1 MALSNSPI
9 RTIQRSV
16 SPSSGEPQP
25 FDRDLEFSQADFE
38 RVRRLIHERVGID
51 LHPSKQNMVYSRL
64 SRRLRER
71 GHLTFRSYLDGVQAG
86 SDRDWQEFIN
96 SLTTNLTSFYR
107 EAHHF
112 DVLAERLRQMR
123 PADAPRIWCCA
134 ASTGE
139 EPYSIAMTA
148 TESRVGCAQAVVHA
162 SDVDTEVLATA
173 ERGVY
178 SLDAVAALSE
188 ARLRRFFL
196 KGSGANAG
204 KVRVKPELRAMITF
218 RPFNLLSNDWRM
230 EPYDIIFCRNV
241 MIYFDRSTQR
251 RVLEGMHGCLK
262 PGGLLMVGHSEN
274 FGDHRD
280 LFQLSGKT
288 VYIRSGA

>member
-1 MALSNSPI
+1 MAPSNTPI
-9 RTIQRSV
+9 RASNH
-16 SPSSGEPQP
+16 SKLPLLEPQP
-25 FDRDLEFSQADFE
+25 FDRDLEFNQADFE

-71 GHLTFRSYLDGVQAG
+71 GHRTFRSYLDGVQSG
-86 SDRDWQEFIN
+86 TDTDWQEFVN

-112 DVLAERLRQMR
+112 DVLAERLRNIR
-123 PADAPRIWCCA
+123 SGEVARIWCCA

-148 TESRVGCAQAVVHA
+148 TEARVGSASAVVHA

-173 ERGVY
+173 ERGIY
-178 SLDAVAALSE
+178 SLESVAALSE

-204 KVRVKPELRAMITF
+204 RVRVKPELRSMVTF
-218 RPFNLLSNDWRM
+218 RPFNLLTNNWRM
-230 EPYDIIFCRNV
+230 EPYDIVFCRNV
-241 MIYFDRSTQR
+241 MIYFDRPTQR
-251 RVLEGMHGCLK
+251 RVLEGLHACLK

-274 FGDHRD
+274 FSDHRD
-280 LFQLSGKT
+280 LFKLSGKT
-288 VYIRSGA
+288 VYLRSGA

>member
-1 MALSNSPI
+1 MASTQFPARAGPRASLSAL
-9 RTIQRSV
+9 
-16 SPSSGEPQP
+16 GEPQP

-38 RVRRLIHERVGID
+38 RVRRLIHERAGID

-71 GHLTFRSYLDGVQAG
+71 GHQTFRSYLDGVQAG
-86 SDRDWQEFIN
+86 SDKDWQEFIN

-112 DVLAERLRQMR
+112 DTLAERLRQMR
-123 PADAPRIWCCA
+123 PSDAPRIWCCA

-148 TESRVGCAQAVVHA
+148 TEARIGCVQAVIHA

-178 SLDAVAALSE
+178 TLDAVGALSE
-188 ARLRRFFL
+188 SRLRRFFL
-196 KGSGANAG
+196 KGSGANVG
-204 KVRVKPELRAMITF
+204 KVRVKPELRSMVAF
-218 RPFNLLSNDWRM
+218 RPFNLLSGDWRM
-230 EPYDIIFCRNV
+230 EPYDIVFCRNV
-241 MIYFDRSTQR
+241 MIYFDRPTQR
-251 RVLEGMHGCLK
+251 RVLEGLHRSLK

-274 FGDHRD
+274 FGDQRD

-288 VYIRSGA
+288 VYIRNDA